1 MSDKLVEYILEINA
15 NPELLEKHMANPEET
30 AINYGLLP
38 EDVALITSEDKEEI
52 KKRLEAQN
60 YDVKGMMLALHS

>member
-30 AINYGLLP
+30 AIKYGLLP

>member
-15 NPELLEKHMANPEET
+15 NPELLEKHMDNPAES
-30 AINYGLLP
+30 ASDYGLP
-38 EDVALITSEDKEEI
+38 AEDVELIANDDKEAI
-52 KKRLEAQN
+52 KERLESQN